1 MQRTGLRANLLF
13 ILATAC
19 MVALVGRLCYIHA
32 CYVNE
37 PVDEEGK
44 TLAEHV
50 EQQQRTT
57 ITIPARRGEILDA
70 RNRVLAGSQD
80 LPSIFADPSMIEDVD
95 DAAAKL
101 SPVLDMPARE
111 IRRLLGEGR
120 ARQRT
125 PKHFVWLRRRV
136 DPTQGDAIHKLNLL
150 GIGVVNESYRRYPMG
165 SIAAHVVGFVNIDD
179 KGLEGI
185 ERRYND
191 LLRGKP
197 AA

>member
-57 ITIPARRGEILDA
+57 ITIP
-70 RNRVLAGSQD
+70 
-80 LPSIFADPSMIEDVD
+80 P
-95 DAAAKL
+95 AAARFSML
-101 SPVLDMPARE
+101 ATACS
-111 IRRLLGEGR
+111 
-120 ARQRT
+120 
-125 PKHFVWLRRRV
+125 
-136 DPTQGDAIHKLNLL
+136 
-150 GIGVVNESYRRYPMG
+150 
-165 SIAAHVVGFVNIDD
+165 
-179 KGLEGI
+179 
-185 ERRYND
+185 
-191 LLRGKP
+191 P
-197 AA
+197 AARICPASSPTPA